1 MRNTIITEIN
11 NIFDENV
18 DLKIRNEY
26 LESKFNKENICCEK
40 VENKIELTEL
50 NKKIIEFGKD
60 ALRDKV
66 ITSAS
71 ISVNKLE
78 NGDYYC
84 TKFEDWA
91 KDCISGYYMPDN
103 FSKDELVNL
112 FYDELKEK
120 YNKKKADMIKEYEKS
135 SKKEEE

>member
-1 MRNTIITEIN
+1 MRNEIINVIN
-11 NIFDENV
+11 NIFDENI
-18 DLKIRNEY
+18 DLRIRNEY
-26 LESKFNKENICCEK
+26 LESKFNNENVCCDKIDTK
-40 VENKIELTEL
+40 VKLTEL
-50 NKKIIEFGKD
+50 EKKVLEYGKKAILD
-60 ALRDKV
+60 RA

>member
-1 MRNTIITEIN
+1 MRNEIINVIN
-11 NIFDENV
+11 NIFDENI
-18 DLKIRNEY
+18 DLRIRNEY
-26 LESKFNKENICCEK
+26 IENKLDKENVCCETTG
-40 VENKIELTEL
+40 NKSELTEL
-50 NKKIIEFGKD
+50 DIKVLEYGKKTLAD
-60 ALRDKV
+60 DV
-66 ITSAS
+66 ITNGN

-91 KDCISGYYMPDN
+91 KDCISTYYMPDS